1 MALLIQDE
9 PLTAQGAAQVLQI
22 MQTFRP
28 AGTDAAAFV
37 ALCLS
42 VDRIARGVDTVAPAL
57 TEDTPAPEAPAP

>member
-1 MALLIQDE
+1 MPLMINDE

-42 VDRIARGVDTVAPAL
+42 VERIAKGFDTVAPAP
-57 TEDTPAPEAPAP
+57 DAV